1 MVPYNPKN
9 WFTLI
14 FQIHKSHLMRYMAP
28 NLVGIGL
35 LSGLM
40 TWFFTDY
47 AHLSIPPGLNIHAF
61 VGIVLGLVLVF
72 RTNTAYERWW
82 EGRKLFGALTNH
94 SRNLALKLNAFL
106 PENAIEERQF
116 FNDAIGDF
124 YFALK
129 NHLREVRKPEELRL
143 ENQPYRKDYGMVK
156 HVPNLIAAHLQQ
168 RITKMMSEGT
178 INNDQYRVMNDDVSA
193 FIDVLGA
200 TERIQKTPIPFS
212 YSIYIKKVI
221 IVYLL
226 SLPLSTIT
234 SLGYYTVP
242 MVMFTTYVIAGIE
255 LLAEEIEDPFGHDHN
270 DLDTDGMAEN
280 IRKNL
285 DEILMGD
292 MSFEKD
298 DPKPELVGPK
308 YP

>member
-14 FQIHKSHLMRYMAP
+14 FQLHKSHLMRYMAP
-28 NLVGIGL
+28 NLIGIGF

-40 TWFFTDY
+40 TWFFTTQIK
-47 AHLSIPPGLNIHAF
+47 LNIPPGLNIHAF

-94 SRNLALKLNAFL
+94 SRNLALKINAFL
-106 PENAIEERQF
+106 PAEMSDERTF
-116 FNDAIGDF
+116 FRDGIGDF

-129 NHLREVRKPEELRL
+129 NHLRELRVPEELML
-143 ENQPYRKDYGMVK
+143 ATQPYGKDYDKVK
-156 HVPNLIAAHLQQ
+156 HVPNLIVAHLQQ
-168 RITKMMSEGT
+168 RITSYMKSGL
-178 INNDQYRVMNDDVSA
+178 INNDQFRVLNDDISA
-193 FIDVLGA
+193 MIDILGGC
-200 TERIQKTPIPFS
+200 ERIQKTPIPFS

-270 DLDTDGMAEN
+270 DLDTDGMAAN
-280 IRKNL
+280 IRRNL
-285 DEILMGD
+285 DEILMGK
-292 MSFEKD
+292 M
-298 DPKPELVGPK
+298 PVH
-308 YP
+308 

>member
-28 NLVGIGL
+28 NLIGIGV

-94 SRNLALKLNAFL
+94 SRNLALKINAFL
-106 PENAIEERQF
+106 PESDQAERRF
-116 FNDAIGDF
+116 YTDAIGDF

-143 ENQPYRKDYGMVK
+143 ENQPYRKDYGMIK
-156 HVPNLIAAHLQQ
+156 HVPNLIVAHLQQ
-168 RITKMMSEGT
+168 RITNLMTDGR
-178 INNDQYRVMNDDVSA
+178 INTDQYRVLNDDVSA
-193 FIDVLGA
+193 MIDILGA
-200 TERIQKTPIPFS
+200 TERIQKTPIPYS

-234 SLGYYTVP
+234 SLGYYTIP

-270 DLDTDGMAEN
+270 DLDTDGMAAN
-280 IRKNL
+280 IRVNVE
-285 DEILMGD
+285 EILMGA
-292 MSFEKD
+292 MSFEDKD
-298 DPKPELVGPK
+298 VVFENVGPR